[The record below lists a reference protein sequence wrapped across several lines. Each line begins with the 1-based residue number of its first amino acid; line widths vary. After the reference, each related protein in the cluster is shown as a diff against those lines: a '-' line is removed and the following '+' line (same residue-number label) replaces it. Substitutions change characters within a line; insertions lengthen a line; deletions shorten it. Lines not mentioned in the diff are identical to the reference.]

1 MAKTVVGLDIGTT
14 TLRAVEVSGADRARP
29 KIKRYREIPVPIGAV
44 SRGEVIEPNTVAS
57 ALKHLWSL
65 GGFSSKRV
73 ILGMGNQRVLSRD
86 LTVPKE
92 SIERIRE
99 SLPFQVQD
107 MLPIPV
113 ADALLDFYP
122 VSETMTERGP
132 AVSGLLIAAAKD
144 AVLANVSAVELAG
157 LVPIE
162 VDLIPF
168 ALDRVLLSRQ
178 NVTGTVALIDI
189 GAATTS
195 VIIATNGV
203 PQFVRIIA
211 SGGADV
217 TDAIASRLE
226 LPDGEA
232 ENLKRVVGLSY
243 EPPTG
248 EDDKAAGIIREIVT
262 ELLGSIRKT
271 VGYFM
276 NTRPTEPVSHIVL
289 TGGGSML
296 TGLPDALGV
305 YTRLPIIPGDPFA
318 SIALSRSVH
327 TDDLRDRHSSL
338 TVALGLA
345 LGRAAA

>member
-1 MAKTVVGLDIGTT
+1 
-14 TLRAVEVSGADRARP
+14 
-29 KIKRYREIPVPIGAV
+29 
-44 SRGEVIEPNTVAS
+44 
-57 ALKHLWSL
+57 
-65 GGFSSKRV
+65 
-73 ILGMGNQRVLSRD
+73 
-86 LTVPKE
+86 
-92 SIERIRE
+92 
-99 SLPFQVQD
+99 
-107 MLPIPV
+107 
-113 ADALLDFYP
+113 
-122 VSETMTERGP
+122 MTERGP

-232 ENLKRVVGLSY
+232 ENLKRAVGLSY

-248 EDDKAAGIIREIVT
+248 EDDTAAGIIREIVT

-305 YTRLPIIPGDPFA
+305 YTRLPIVPGDPIA

-327 TDDLRDRHSSL
+327 ADDLRDRHSSL